1 MDGSVLQYLY
11 LTDMPIHILK
21 TCCSIGLYINV
32 FTLIYI
38 KIHDGFMKSRDKTE
52 RKYTTITI
60 PLPLFK
66 KLKEKIEGTGFS
78 SVSDCVTYILR
89 ETLVEMES
97 EDSKDKNKNAVV
109 EKLKALGYTM

>member
-1 MDGSVLQYLY
+1 MEKK
-11 LTDMPIHILK
+11 PK
-21 TCCSIGLYINV
+21 
-32 FTLIYI
+32 
-38 KIHDGFMKSRDKTE
+38 

-60 PLPLFK
+60 PMPLFV
-66 KLKEKIEGTGFS
+66 KLQGKIKDTGFS

-97 EDSKDKNKNAVV
+97 VNRKGRNDNAVV